1 MHHSL
6 RRRIIRQVL
15 SNPTADTQ
23 QLCLLHCREAFAAM
37 LAERHAVEAAE
48 LPKEDSKLE
57 VNRQADDLILCRQLK
72 GQRAD
77 ASAIEFEEDDEAA
90 LSRAT
95 GANAPEDFSQ
105 RLQRVTQL
113 TGLSDPV
120 YAEAYVTVHSYDILL
135 ELLVIN
141 QVGTQTFVNLWAAV
155 ARRLQSIAPLSCRR
169 PLFSLVPMFCLVNLA
184 HHRLRKLC
192 TTSASNSPP
201 WGI

>member
-1 MHHSL
+1 
-6 RRRIIRQVL
+6 
-15 SNPTADTQ
+15 
-23 QLCLLHCREAFAAM
+23 M

-72 GQRAD
+72 GQRSD